1 MGGATQ
7 DLVERQDQDLAVGRS
22 QDPVAREALALALA
36 LALDLVLA
44 LATMIMIMIITMM
57 ISGRTGTGI
66 GLTLSHLSQQLSPL
80 IFTIVIRTTLLVHA
94 TKLVS
99 VWSTNNASE
108 SIVPL
113 TIPQKSSSMTM
124 RVTHLSPPK
133 CLCHIQLLLLR
144 CYQLRHP
151 LPALQHL
158 RDGLLLLQSV

>member
-1 MGGATQ
+1 MGKMALGLEAKMDLTKVGIKVLVKVPMRGLDLVMGATQ
-7 DLVERQDQDLAVGRS
+7 DLVERQDQDLAVGKS

-44 LATMIMIMIITMM
+44 LATMITMM

-66 GLTLSHLSQQLSPL
+66 GLTSIGLPLSHLSQQLSPL

-94 TKLVS
+94 TKLAS

-124 RVTHLSPPK
+124 RV
-133 CLCHIQLLLLR
+133 
-144 CYQLRHP
+144 
-151 LPALQHL
+151 
-158 RDGLLLLQSV
+158 